1 MILPRL
7 LTPVLSLLLLVLPV
21 QAAQEFLLPAQA
33 SSQRQLVIYSA
44 TDYRHL
50 EPLLLQFQQAHPQL
64 SIRLVDLN
72 TRELHDRF
80 LTEGPDS
87 PADLLISSAMDL
99 QLKLVNDGH
108 ARPYRSSRTLALPSQ
123 VHWRHELFAFT
134 FEPVLTVFN
143 RTLLGPHSV
152 PRSRQELLTLLR
164 RDPARFAGRIT
175 TYDIT
180 TSGVGYLLAS
190 QDSQQGLMYGRLLEA
205 FGSLAVRLDDTSN
218 GMLDSLAQGR
228 MAIGYNLL
236 GSYVSSALARYP
248 QLEALAPEDYTL
260 MLMRLALIPNSA
272 PHPTAAGDLLDFMLS
287 ARGQAL
293 LAQSGLHP
301 LLEPDS
307 GDVRLAVQAQGP
319 ITLIPL
325 SPALLPLQ
333 DRLASKHFIE
343 TWSHSIMAPP
353 ERAAPP

>member
-1 MILPRL
+1 MPRL
-7 LTPVLSLLLLVLPV
+7 LTPALSLLLLVLPV
-21 QAAQEFLLPAQA
+21 QAAQEFLLPAPA
-33 SSQRQLVIYSA
+33 DSQRQLVIYSA

-50 EPLLLQFQQAHPQL
+50 QPLLQHFQKDHPQL

-108 ARPYRSSRTLALPSQ
+108 ARPYRSSHTLALPSQ
-123 VHWRHELFAFT
+123 AHWRHELFAFT

-143 RTLLGPHSV
+143 RTLIGPHPV

-164 RDPARFAGRIT
+164 QDPARFAGRIT
-175 TYDIT
+175 TYDIAG
-180 TSGVGYLLAS
+180 SGVGYLLAS

-205 FGSLAVRLDDTSN
+205 FGSLAVHLDDTSN
-218 GMLDSLAQGR
+218 GMLESLAQGR

-260 MLMRLALIPNSA
+260 MLMRLALIPTTA
-272 PHPTAAGDLLDFMLS
+272 PHPAAAGELIDFMLS

-293 LAQSGLHP
+293 LAQNGLHP

-307 GDVRLAVQAQGP
+307 GQLRLAVQAQGP

-325 SPALLPLQ
+325 TPALLPLQ
-333 DRLASKHFIE
+333 DRFARKHFID
-343 TWSHSIMAPP
+343 TWTHSIT
-353 ERAAPP
+353 AAPSATPDPE

>member
-1 MILPRL
+1 MILPPL
-7 LTPVLSLLLLVLPV
+7 LAPVFSLLLLVLPV
-21 QAAQEFLLPAQA
+21 QAAQEFLLPASA
-33 SSQRQLVIYSA
+33 GPERKLVIYSA
-44 TDYRHL
+44 TDYLHL
-50 EPLLLQFQQAHPQL
+50 EPLLQHFQQEHPRL
-64 SIRLVDLN
+64 SIRLLDLN
-72 TRELHDRF
+72 TQELHDRF

-108 ARPYRSSRTLALPSQ
+108 ARPWRSNQTLALPAEA
-123 VHWRHELFAFT
+123 HWRHELFAFT

-143 RTLLGPHSV
+143 RTLLGPHPV

-164 RDPARFAGRIT
+164 RDPARFAGRIA
-175 TYDIT
+175 TYDIVS
-180 TSGVGYLLAS
+180 SGVGYLLAS

-205 FGSLAVRLDDTSN
+205 FGSLAVHLDDTSN
-218 GMLDSLAQGR
+218 GMLESLARGN
-228 MAIGYNLL
+228 MVIGYNLL

-272 PHPTAAGDLLDFMLS
+272 PHPTAAGELIDFMLS

-307 GDVRLAVQAQGP
+307 DQLRLAVQAQGP

-325 SPALLPLQ
+325 TPALLPLQ
-333 DRLASKHFIE
+333 DRLARKHFID
-343 TWSHSIMAPP
+343 TWTHSI
-353 ERAAPP
+353 AAPNAAP